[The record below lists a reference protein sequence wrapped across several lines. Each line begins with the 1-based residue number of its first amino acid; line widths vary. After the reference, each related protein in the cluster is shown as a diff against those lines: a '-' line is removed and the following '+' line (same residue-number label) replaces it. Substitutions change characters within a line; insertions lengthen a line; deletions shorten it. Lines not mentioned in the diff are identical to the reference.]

1 MRRAGGS
8 LAVLLGFLMAG
19 SPPIRAQTPGPGL
32 VTHIRPYFWLS
43 GVSGSVTSAPLTF
56 PINSSFGDLLDNVQI
71 GAFAAVTVEKGRWG
85 AYGDF
90 QYISLVGEGT
100 GASGATLELKN
111 VIGEVDA
118 TLRVGKGAGS
128 LRFIGGVRVYSVD
141 ETLTPSGQPPIASN
155 TTVTD
160 PIVGAIGDWTIGKR
174 WTFEMRGDLGGFGL
188 SSEFTNQLAV
198 GFLWQINDK
207 IRLPFGYRVLG
218 YQIKKGDVEMDTR
231 MTGLVLG
238 LDIGL

>member
-1 MRRAGGS
+1 MRGASGS
-8 LAVLLGFLMAG
+8 VALLLGVLVAA
-19 SPPIRAQTPGPGL
+19 PVRAQTASPDW

-90 QYISLVGEGT
+90 QYISLQGEAT

-118 TLRVGKGAGS
+118 TLKFPAGSGS
-128 LRFIGGVRVYSVD
+128 LRFIAGLRVYSVD
-141 ETLTPSGQPPIASN
+141 ETLTPTSQPPIKSK

-160 PIVGAIGDWTIGKR
+160 
-174 WTFEMRGDLGGFGL
+174 
-188 SSEFTNQLAV
+188 
-198 GFLWQINDK
+198 
-207 IRLPFGYRVLG
+207 
-218 YQIKKGDVEMDTR
+218 
-231 MTGLVLG
+231 
-238 LDIGL
+238 